1 MVVTLANIEIYT
13 KPWCPYCRRAK
24 SFLDKKGTSFNEI
37 DIQAE
42 PERRD
47 EMIQRADGGHTV
59 PQIFIDGIHVG
70 GCDDLHELDSQGRL
84 DGMLGLPEP

>member
-1 MVVTLANIEIYT
+1 MTLANIEIYT

>member
-1 MVVTLANIEIYT
+1 MVVTLANIEIFT